1 MVLKE
6 KIILPGEEIGTEEE
20 YLSGENTFVRDG
32 KIFSKTIGKL
42 VVDQNTKEAR
52 IEGNKIEEISFGDI
66 VIGKVTLVKESSAVI
81 ELISAEGNKRITGIT
96 VAQLPIRNVSNEF
109 VKDLKTILKV
119 GDYIRAKIVMS
130 NPLAIDL
137 TTKEK
142 GLGVIKAYCS
152 NCRKEM
158 NFNNNKMVCLDCGSI
173 EDRKWFEKIEEER
186 QFTPREDRPYNNDFR
201 RGNRDNQRNS
211 FRREGN
217 KFGGHNRGFGPSNF
231 RGKPNFNRKKQS
243 NFGQRNSF

>member
-119 GDYIRAKIVMS
+119 GII
-130 NPLAIDL
+130 
-137 TTKEK
+137 
-142 GLGVIKAYCS
+142 
-152 NCRKEM
+152 
-158 NFNNNKMVCLDCGSI
+158 
-173 EDRKWFEKIEEER
+173 
-186 QFTPREDRPYNNDFR
+186 
-201 RGNRDNQRNS
+201 
-211 FRREGN
+211 
-217 KFGGHNRGFGPSNF
+217 
-231 RGKPNFNRKKQS
+231 
-243 NFGQRNSF
+243 